1 MTDHVLTS
9 LKDGVL
15 SLQLNR
21 PEKKNA
27 LTDAMYAALADGLE
41 RADTDPEVAV
51 VLISSTN
58 DAFTAGNDI
67 ADFAAVATGAVK
79 VQERN
84 VGRFLDRLTRLQA
97 PLVAAVP
104 GLAIGVGTTMLLH
117 CDLVLMADSASL
129 ATPFV
134 DLALV
139 PEAASSLLLPGRIGH
154 ARAFAMFAL
163 SERVSAGDALA
174 MGLANRVVP
183 RGELAAAAEAAT
195 RALAA
200 KPRNALRQTKRLMR
214 DGERLRAQM
223 ASENEIFSAQLKS
236 PEAQQAFAAFA
247 ARSNKG

>member
-1 MTDHVLTS
+1 MTDHVLTT

-41 RADTDPEVAV
+41 RADADPEVGA
-51 VLISSTN
+51 VLICSAN

-67 ADFAAVATGAVK
+67 SDFAAIATGAIK
-79 VQERN
+79 VQERS

-117 CDLVLMADSASL
+117 CDLVFMAESATL

-154 ARAFAMFAL
+154 ARAFAMFAG
-163 SERVSAGDALA
+163 ERVSAAEALA

-183 RGELAAAAEAAT
+183 IDALAATAEAAA

-200 KPRNALRQTKRLMR
+200 KPRQALRQTKRLMR

-223 ASENEIFSAQLKS
+223 AEENDVFSAQLRS

-247 ARSNKG
+247 ARSSRN